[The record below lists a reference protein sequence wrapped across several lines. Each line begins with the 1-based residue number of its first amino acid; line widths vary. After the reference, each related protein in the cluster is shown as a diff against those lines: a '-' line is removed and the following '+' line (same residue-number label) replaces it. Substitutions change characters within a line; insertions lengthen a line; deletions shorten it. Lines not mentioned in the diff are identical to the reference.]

1 VGELEPIE
9 PKSQKEPGSEDQ
21 QPLSIIIGELN
32 TRFGTDFSPE
42 DRVFIE
48 QLETKLNVNRALAAS
63 VKINPP
69 DNSRLTFDH
78 VVNDVLQDMID
89 TNFKFYKQVNDN
101 ADFAKTFTDWL
112 FERYLKRSKVNG
124 NPPLPPG

>member
-1 VGELEPIE
+1 MAQIVQPETRVRVG
-9 PKSQKEPGSEDQ
+9 S
-21 QPLSIIIGELN
+21 
-32 TRFGTDFSPE
+32 
-42 DRVFIE
+42 
-48 QLETKLNVNRALAAS
+48 ALAAS

-112 FERYLKRSKVNG
+112 FERYLKRSKANG
-124 NPPLPPG
+124 KPVAPPPVEAT